1 MDEQMDS
8 VDSGEGQIGEDQ
20 AGYIAVIGM
29 AGRFPKADNI
39 DTFWQNLIDGVECV
53 SFFTPE
59 ELAEAGVDPSL
70 SAMPNF
76 VNARAIINDPEMFDN
91 RFFGMPPKEA
101 ELTDPQ
107 HRLFLETCQTA
118 LETAGCD
125 PERYEGYIGVYAGA
139 DINSYAMGNLAMAAS
154 NTMALLGNDKDYL
167 ATRVSFKLNLRGPG
181 ITVQTACSTSLVT
194 VHMACQ
200 GLLDFHCDIALAGGV
215 GVNFPQ
221 KSGYMHTEG
230 AVLSPDGHCRAFDAN
245 AKGTPPGDG
254 VGVVVLKRLEEA
266 LEDGDVIHAV
276 IRGSAINNDG
286 GMKVGFT
293 APSIDGQAEVIAMAQ
308 ETAGVTP
315 EDIGYVEA
323 HGTGTE
329 LGDPIEMT
337 ALTEA
342 FQAGTDKQGY
352 CAVGSLKTNM
362 GHMNSASG
370 VGGLIKTVLAVKHG
384 KIPPSLNFTEPNPK
398 LNIEQSPFFINTAL
412 RDWTLD
418 NGPRIA
424 GVSSFGAGGTNA
436 HAIVEEPPAQDQ
448 SSGSRDDQLLVI
460 SAKTATALE
469 TATDK
474 LSAWLR
480 ANPAD
485 SLADTAYT
493 LQTGRQL
500 FDHRRFLVCRDA
512 EAAAAAL
519 ETRQGTTTVTATP
532 GHAPV
537 VFMFPGQGAQYV
549 TMAQGLYEGEP
560 LFREIFDHCADIL
573 QPMLASDL
581 REALYP
587 RELPKKSEDKN
598 KALEN
603 TSLAQPAIF
612 VIEYAMAKVWMSWGI
627 TPESMIGHSIGEL
640 TAACLAG
647 VFSLEDAL
655 GLVHKRASL
664 MQGMPPGEMVTASLS
679 EADARTY
686 EGVSVA
692 AVNAPNR
699 CVLSGS
705 FEAMAQVK
713 QQLAEKK
720 IAHASLHTSHAF
732 HSEMMAKAMDEFHRA
747 FDGIELNPPKIPYI
761 SNITGTWI
769 TPEDAVSP
777 EYWAKHI
784 ISTVRFG
791 QGAAE
796 LLDDPARIFLEA
808 GPGQTLTTL
817 VRANAEKGSRRQIF
831 KSLRHPK
838 DKTSDTHLML
848 ETLGALY
855 CANVAVDW
863 AGFYENETRRK
874 VSLPTYPFERE
885 RFWSDP
891 GEKIRASLGKPE
903 GHLEA
908 KIPDV
913 GQWLYCQ
920 SWKRTGPAPALPA
933 KDLQK
938 RRCLVLS
945 CDSNPVRAVIDA
957 LTPRVSDVTLVTAGN
972 EFYKLDDNRYSVDPE
987 DRKSFEA
994 LFAELAETD
1003 RMPDHIVHL
1012 WELSEDATGSAGR
1025 APYTGF
1031 LSLVALAGALGKTTR
1046 KTPVS
1051 LDVVTTGTADV
1062 LGDEPIAP
1070 EKTMVLSACRIIPQE
1085 DALVNCRVTDIASP
1099 DLFSQDIGDR
1109 VADALLSDA
1118 AEPLVA
1124 LRGRHRWAE
1133 VFEPITQ
1140 SPAADQVPDTEELL
1154 QAGRI
1159 RKDGVYLIT
1168 GGLGNIGVTIAEA
1181 LAEAAQP
1188 ALVLT
1193 GRSGLPPAE
1202 EWDTWL
1208 STHDLKNKTSRR
1220 IQKVRHLE
1228 SLGSKVLVYSGD
1240 VSDEGQMAKI
1250 IEKASA
1256 NLSAPICGVVHAAGI
1271 VGQEAFCAVNDMD
1284 RTRCSQHFHPKVE
1297 GLAVL
1302 DRLLPPDMDFC
1313 VLISSLSTVIGGIGL
1328 AAYAA
1333 ANQYMDAFA
1342 QEKNRGEGGHRWIS
1356 TNWDRWHHE
1365 VETAAPSA
1373 DTASAGAMDAMMRST
1388 SILPDEG
1395 KTAFWQILK
1404 SLGLSQVVVSV
1415 RDLQSSIDQWI
1426 NLDPDRNEEK
1436 KMLEPGARHPRP
1448 DMGTEYVAPRNET
1461 EEALAEIWSEI
1472 FSIEPISVDD
1482 NFFQL
1487 GGDSLMAIQLAA
1499 RLREHF
1505 LVDVSVNNL
1514 FEEPTIA
1521 DLARKI
1527 PELQQENQEMI
1538 EDISQKLDM
1547 LESLSDEEVKKMLE
1561 ELGP

>member
-1 MDEQMDS
+1 MDENLDT
-8 VDSGEGQIGEDQ
+8 VDNETGEDQTGEDQ

-29 AGRFPKADNI
+29 AGRFPKADDI

-59 ELAEAGVDPSL
+59 ELAEAGVDPTV

-76 VNARAIINDPEMFDN
+76 VNARAIVNEPEMFDN
-91 RFFGMPPKEA
+91 RFFGMPPREA

-139 DINSYAMGNLAMAAS
+139 DVNSYAMGNLAMAAS

-215 GVNFPQ
+215 GINFPQ
-221 KSGYMHTEG
+221 KSGYIHTEG
-230 AVLSPDGHCRAFDAN
+230 AVLSPDGHCRAFDAK

-266 LEDGDVIHAV
+266 LEDGDVIHGV

-370 VGGLIKTVLAVKHG
+370 IGGLIKTVLAVKHG

-398 LNIEQSPFFINTAL
+398 LNIEESPFFINTAL
-412 RDWTLD
+412 RDWTPD
-418 NGPRIA
+418 TGARIA

-436 HAIVEEPPAQDQ
+436 HAIVEEPPVQDA
-448 SSGSRDDQLLVI
+448 SSDSRGDQFLVI
-460 SAKTATALE
+460 SAKTATALD
-469 TATDK
+469 TATDN
-474 LSAWLR
+474 LAAWLR
-480 ANPAD
+480 ANPAE

-500 FDHRRFLVCRDA
+500 FDHRRFLVSTDTD
-512 EAAAAAL
+512 AAAAAL
-519 ETRQGTTTVTATP
+519 ESREGLTTATATP

-549 TMAQGLYEGEP
+549 TMGKSLYEEEP
-560 LFREIFDHCADIL
+560 LFREIFDQCADIL
-573 QPMLASDL
+573 QPLLNLDL

-587 RELPKKSEDKN
+587 GETSEEKE
-598 KALEN
+598 KGLQS

-612 VIEYAMAKVWMSWGI
+612 VIEYAMARLWMSWGV
-627 TPESMIGHSIGEL
+627 TPEAMIGHSIGEL

-655 GLVHKRASL
+655 NLVHKRADL
-664 MQGMPPGEMVTASLS
+664 MQAMPPGEMVTVSLS
-679 EADARTY
+679 EADARMY

-699 CVLSGS
+699 CVLSGD
-705 FEAMAQVK
+705 FEAMAKVK
-713 QQLAEKK
+713 TRLKENKV
-720 IAHASLHTSHAF
+720 AHASLHTSHAF
-732 HSEMMAKAMDEFHRA
+732 HSEMMAPAMDAFHRA
-747 FDGIELNPPKIPYI
+747 FEGIQLNPPEIPYI
-761 SNITGTWI
+761 SNVTGTWI
-769 TPEDAVSP
+769 TSEDAVSP

-784 ISTVRFG
+784 ISAVRFG
-791 QGAAE
+791 QGAVE

-817 VRANAEKGSRRQIF
+817 VRANAEKGSNRKIF

-838 DKTSDTHLML
+838 DKVSDTHLML
-848 ETLGALY
+848 ETLGSLY

-891 GEKIRASLGKPE
+891 GEKIRASMGKPE

-920 SWKRTGPAPALPA
+920 SWKRTAPAQVLPA
-933 KDLQK
+933 EALKN
-938 RRCLVLS
+938 RRCMVLGTDNS
-945 CDSNPVRAVIDA
+945 AAQAVIGA
-957 LTPRVSDVTLVTAGN
+957 LTSRVGDVVLVTPGN
-972 EFYKLDDNRYSVDPE
+972 EFYKLDDNRYSANPE

-994 LFAELAETD
+994 LFAELAEAE
-1003 RMPDHIVHL
+1003 RMPDQIIHL
-1012 WELSEDATGSAGR
+1012 WDLADDNSGTANGE
-1025 APYTGF
+1025 PYTGF
-1031 LSLVALAGALGKTTR
+1031 LSLMALAGALSKTSR
-1046 KTPVS
+1046 ETPVR
-1051 LDVVTTGTADV
+1051 LDVITTGTADV

-1070 EKTMVLSACRIIPQE
+1070 EKTMILS
-1085 DALVNCRVTDIASP
+1085 
-1099 DLFSQDIGDR
+1099 
-1109 VADALLSDA
+1109 
-1118 AEPLVA
+1118 
-1124 LRGRHRWAE
+1124 
-1133 VFEPITQ
+1133 
-1140 SPAADQVPDTEELL
+1140 
-1154 QAGRI
+1154 
-1159 RKDGVYLIT
+1159 
-1168 GGLGNIGVTIAEA
+1168 
-1181 LAEAAQP
+1181 
-1188 ALVLT
+1188 
-1193 GRSGLPPAE
+1193 
-1202 EWDTWL
+1202 
-1208 STHDLKNKTSRR
+1208 
-1220 IQKVRHLE
+1220 
-1228 SLGSKVLVYSGD
+1228 
-1240 VSDEGQMAKI
+1240 
-1250 IEKASA
+1250 
-1256 NLSAPICGVVHAAGI
+1256 
-1271 VGQEAFCAVNDMD
+1271 
-1284 RTRCSQHFHPKVE
+1284 
-1297 GLAVL
+1297 
-1302 DRLLPPDMDFC
+1302 
-1313 VLISSLSTVIGGIGL
+1313 
-1328 AAYAA
+1328 
-1333 ANQYMDAFA
+1333 
-1342 QEKNRGEGGHRWIS
+1342 
-1356 TNWDRWHHE
+1356 
-1365 VETAAPSA
+1365 
-1373 DTASAGAMDAMMRST
+1373 
-1388 SILPDEG
+1388 
-1395 KTAFWQILK
+1395 
-1404 SLGLSQVVVSV
+1404 
-1415 RDLQSSIDQWI
+1415 
-1426 NLDPDRNEEK
+1426 
-1436 KMLEPGARHPRP
+1436 
-1448 DMGTEYVAPRNET
+1448 
-1461 EEALAEIWSEI
+1461 
-1472 FSIEPISVDD
+1472 
-1482 NFFQL
+1482 
-1487 GGDSLMAIQLAA
+1487 
-1499 RLREHF
+1499 
-1505 LVDVSVNNL
+1505 
-1514 FEEPTIA
+1514 
-1521 DLARKI
+1521 
-1527 PELQQENQEMI
+1527 
-1538 EDISQKLDM
+1538 
-1547 LESLSDEEVKKMLE
+1547 
-1561 ELGP
+1561 